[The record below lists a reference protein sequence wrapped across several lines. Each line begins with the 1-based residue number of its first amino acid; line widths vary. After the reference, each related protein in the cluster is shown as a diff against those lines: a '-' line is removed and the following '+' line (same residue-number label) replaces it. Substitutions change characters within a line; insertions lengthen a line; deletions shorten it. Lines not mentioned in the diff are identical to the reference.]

1 MEFLIILG
9 IKRSTI
15 NIIEQNPSF
24 VFDLTANKEEC
35 SRIISY
41 LKLIG
46 VKNIDSLILYK
57 QDLFL
62 KTKDEVSSL
71 FNNFEIRNIVDKINK
86 DITNIDLLFE
96 SE

>member
-9 IKRSTI
+9 IKIDTI
-15 NIIEQNPSF
+15 NKLEQNPSF
-24 VFDLTANKEEC
+24 VFDLVANKEEC

-41 LKLIG
+41 LKFIG
-46 VKNIDSLILYK
+46 IKNIDDLILYR

-62 KTKDEVSSL
+62 KTKEEVANL
-71 FNNFEIRNIVDKINK
+71 FNRTEMRYIIDKINE
-86 DITNIDLLFE
+86 DATNIDLLFE